1 MKKVLACVML
11 LVLAG
16 SAWADVEEFRYFSLD
31 VPDGWTATEEGA
43 AVTVMKDDKSGSL
56 SITADD
62 PQGQTIA
69 ELAAKFSAELKG
81 TEPEHDDEGSYTFS
95 FNNGI
100 SQAAID
106 GTEDLYL
113 LIIGTGIEQNGEV
126 ISEILDSLEMK

>member
-1 MKKVLACVML
+1 MKRVLACVLL

-16 SAWADVEEFRYFSLD
+16 SARADVEEFRYFSLD

-43 AVTVMKDDKSGSL
+43 VVTVMKDDKSGSL

-69 ELAAKFSAELKG
+69 ELAARFSKELNG
-81 TEPEHDDEGSYTFS
+81 TEPERDDEGSYTFS

-113 LIIGTGIEQNGEV
+113 LIIGTGIEQNGEAML
-126 ISEILDSLEMK
+126 EILDSLEMK